1 MHDFYRIVSAFYWT
15 KFHSSRLL
23 VTFMTFRN
31 KTHLDYCRKS
41 VPTSQLHYRGME
53 RDIEKSRRLRSVERL
68 DLYPS
73 EIPTFLSYI
82 HYEIRVIL
90 CKFFYPLKSHGIR
103 NQCTIVLH
111 VIKITT
117 WLWLG
122 SLNYITNNW
131 TIPNIA
137 WEPGLRYKSLVPN
150 RLYRWLIDK

>member
-31 KTHLDYCRKS
+31 KTQLDYCRKS
-41 VPTSQLHYRGME
+41 VPTSQLHYRGTE

-73 EIPTFLSYI
+73 EIPMFLSCI

-90 CKFFYPLKSHGIR
+90 CKFFYPLKSR
-103 NQCTIVLH
+103 NNPNCELRSLKSRDIIESRWAARSSRCYDIWNRVCSLSTESEKH
-111 VIKITT
+111 NKICSWYT
-117 WLWLG
+117 
-122 SLNYITNNW
+122 
-131 TIPNIA
+131 
-137 WEPGLRYKSLVPN
+137 
-150 RLYRWLIDK
+150 